1 MSRTRT
7 AARSADLNLFGS
19 RRMAVA
25 EAQALTVESLRAH
38 GARHDHWVVAWSG
51 GKDST
56 ATLTLV
62 LYLVRSGQVEPPR
75 SITVLYADTRMELP
89 PLAISAQAVAARVRE
104 IDASGQFPCPIH
116 VETVVAPLD
125 KRLFVYMLGR
135 GVPPPN
141 NNTLRYCTRQLKIE
155 PMQRAIE
162 AAAARLQGD
171 TVPLTLT
178 GVRLGESAV
187 RDGRIVLAC
196 SKNDSEC
203 GQGWYQETL
212 PGALTATLAPLLH
225 WRVCNVAD
233 WLSAFAPQPAFGGF
247 QTDILVE
254 AYGGDEAMEAGA
266 RTGCNGCPLAQD
278 DLALNNLLARYPEK
292 WGYLAPLK
300 RLRPLYRALRLPENR
315 LRKIAERT
323 KSGALSASPNRMG
336 PLTMEARAWG
346 LGEVL
351 AIQAEINAEAARLG
365 RPAFDT
371 LNAEEEARIRE
382 LWSLNTWPNG
392 WSGDE
397 PRADRPYEETF
408 SDGTVQPLLFHP
420 DEL

>member
-1 MSRTRT
+1 MSRN
-7 AARSADLNLFGS
+7 ALNLFGS
-19 RRMAVA
+19 RRMAVS
-25 EAQALTVESLRAH
+25 EAQGLTVESLNAH
-38 GARHDHWVVAWSG
+38 GSQHDHWVIAWSG

-62 LYLVRSGQVEPPR
+62 LYLIQSGQVEPPR

-89 PLAISAQAVAARVRE
+89 PLAISAQSIMARLRE
-104 IDASGQFPCPIH
+104 IDAAGLFPCPLH
-116 VETVVAPLD
+116 VEIVVAPID

-162 AAAARLQGD
+162 AAAARLEAD

-187 RDGRIVLAC
+187 RDGRISLAC

-233 WLSAFAPQPAFGGF
+233 WLGMFAPSPTFGGF

-278 DLALNNLLARYPEK
+278 DMALNNLLKRYPEK

-300 RLRPLYRALRLPENR
+300 RLRPLYRQLRLPKNR
-315 LRKIAERT
+315 LRKQAERT
-323 KSGALSASPNRMG
+323 KDGSLSRSPNRMG
-336 PLTMEARAWG
+336 PLTMEARLWA
-346 LGEVL
+346 LGEIL
-351 AIQAEINAEAARLG
+351 AIQDEINEAAARLD

-382 LWSLNTWPNG
+382 LIEAGTWPNRWTG
-392 WSGDE
+392 EE
-397 PRADRPYEETF
+397 PRADLPYEETF
-408 SDGTVQPLLFHP
+408 SDGTVQPLLFHSE
-420 DEL
+420 ELWG